1 MIARDIALRLGLRR
15 SGRDWR
21 GACPA
26 CGYAGTFSLTERE
39 GRTLWW
45 CASCQDGDA
54 IARALGSERGR
65 GAAPNPPNP
74 PKRAVFRASATG
86 AGEALA
92 PNPPNRGAAPDHAA
106 AARRLWETARPIN
119 GTTAGLYLAARGLAG
134 FASPALRF
142 LGDHRHAP
150 SGTRWPTLV
159 AAATDPLTGELRA
172 LHRTYLAP
180 DGRHKA
186 PVEPPKM
193 TLGPTGGAVIR
204 LAEPEAAKPLVIG
217 EGIESA
223 ASAGA
228 ILAAPA
234 WAAISAGNLSR
245 IALPPAVRE
254 VVVAADNDPVGQR
267 EAERAAQR
275 WQAEGRRARIAMPD
289 AADTDFNDL
298 LMRRRLAREAAHG

>member
-1 MIARDIALRLGLRR
+1 MSARDLAARLSLRR

-39 GRTLWW
+39 GRALWW

-54 IARALGSERGR
+54 IARALGFERGR
-65 GAAPNPPNP
+65 GAPANPANP
-74 PKRAVFRASATG
+74 ANL
-86 AGEALA
+86 AGRPGKAG
-92 PNPPNRGAAPDHAA
+92 NAA
-106 AARRLWETARPIN
+106 AARALWQR
-119 GTTAGLYLAARGLAG
+119 GAGIAGSMASRYLAARGLAG
-134 FASPALRF
+134 FHSPALRF
-142 LGDHRHAP
+142 LPEHRHGP
-150 SGTRWPTLV
+150 SGTTWPVLL
-159 AAATDPLTGELRA
+159 AAVTDPISGALMA
-172 LHRTYLAP
+172 LHRTFLAR

-186 PVEPPKM
+186 PVEPAKA
-193 TLGPTGGAVIR
+193 TLGPTGGTVIR
-204 LAEPEAAKPLVIG
+204 LAEPEPGKPLVIA
-217 EGIESA
+217 EGIETA
-223 ASAGA
+223 ASAGV

-245 IALPPAVRE
+245 VALPDAIRE

-275 WQAEGRRARIAMPD
+275 WQAEGRRVRIAMPD

>member
-1 MIARDIALRLGLRR
+1 MSARDIASRLGLRR

-26 CGYAGTFSLTERE
+26 CGYAGTLILTERE

-45 CASCQDGDA
+45 CAACRDGDA
-54 IARALGSERGR
+54 IARALGFERGR
-65 GAAPNPPNP
+65 HAAAKPAKPANP
-74 PKRAVFRASATG
+74 
-86 AGEALA
+86 AGQPGKAG
-92 PNPPNRGAAPDHAA
+92 NAA
-106 AARRLWETARPIN
+106 AARALWQR
-119 GTTAGLYLAARGLAG
+119 GAGIAGSMASRYLAARGLAG
-134 FASPALRF
+134 FHSPALRF
-142 LGDHRHAP
+142 LPEHRHGP
-150 SGTRWPTLV
+150 SGTTWPAML
-159 AAATDPLTGELRA
+159 AAVTDPTSGVLLA
-172 LHRTYLAP
+172 VHRTYLAR

-186 PVEPPKM
+186 PVEPAKA
-193 TLGPTGGAVIR
+193 TLGPIAGGVIR

-223 ASAGA
+223 ASAGV

-254 VVVAADNDPVGQR
+254 VVVAADHDPVGQR

-275 WQAEGRRARIAMPD
+275 WQAEGRRVRIAMPD